1 MSFSVSFFAL
11 IFDRL
16 FHGKWTQ
23 NGTLTSSRGPPFWR
37 PFSGIDFGS
46 TFGSHLA
53 SFWLHF
59 GPFGFPFSTFG
70 LPFAPFWLLL
80 GSLFAPFG
88 SFLAPI
94 VLLWL
99 PFGDSLA
106 PAARFQDF
114 CCVFFLFP
122 VILHEFLLIFFLKL
136 HSPCT

>member
-1 MSFSVSFFAL
+1 MPKWSKNDPKLLRGDLLFGDLFRASILEGTFS
-11 IFDRL
+11 
-16 FHGKWTQ
+16 
-23 NGTLTSSRGPPFWR
+23 
-37 PFSGIDFGS
+37 
-46 TFGSHLA
+46 SHLA
-53 SFWLHF
+53 PFWLHF

-88 SFLAPI
+88 SFLVPI

-114 CCVFFLFP
+114 CCVFCLFP
-122 VILHEFLLIFFLKL
+122 VILHEFLMIFFLKL